1 MKIFSPK
8 FNQKL
13 TAVKVVYWA
22 MLIYMIAALFWW
34 FIALVK
40 QNDTLVAVQLQQI
53 AQKPGNTVVPKQTA
67 DQLLKMQSRKRVQYI
82 AEGLTFLA
90 LIVVGAV
97 YVYRATRR
105 QIRASVQQQN
115 FMMAVTH
122 ELKTPIAVTQLNLE
136 TLQKR
141 KLDAAQQ
148 DKMIASTLQEANRL
162 NMLCNNILLAS
173 QLDGKAYRE
182 SRIENNLSDLVEGC
196 IDTFKQHYPLRQVT
210 EQIEP
215 SLYLDGETLLLQ
227 MLVNNLL
234 ENAHKYAPQ
243 DTEIKVV
250 LAANGK
256 QIKLEVMDSG
266 KGIPDSEKSKI
277 FEKFYRIGSEA
288 TRNTK
293 GTGLGLYLCKK
304 IAENHNAN
312 ISVTDSKP
320 QGSIFV
326 VTFNS

>member
-1 MKIFSPK
+1 M
-8 FNQKL
+8 
-13 TAVKVVYWA
+13 VYWA

-162 NMLCNNILLAS
+162 NMLCDNILLAS

>member
-8 FNQKL
+8 INQKL
-13 TAVKVVYWA
+13 TAVKLVYWA

-162 NMLCNNILLAS
+162 NMLCDNILLAS

-215 SLYLDGETLLLQ
+215 SLYLDGEALLLQ

-250 LAANGK
+250 LAVK
-256 QIKLEVMDSG
+256 MVRLRVELVLEFMRV
-266 KGIPDSEKSKI
+266 I
-277 FEKFYRIGSEA
+277 R
-288 TRNTK
+288 
-293 GTGLGLYLCKK
+293 
-304 IAENHNAN
+304 
-312 ISVTDSKP
+312 
-320 QGSIFV
+320 SIFLKLRK
-326 VTFNS
+326 FSRMRS

>member
-1 MKIFSPK
+1 
-8 FNQKL
+8 
-13 TAVKVVYWA
+13 
-22 MLIYMIAALFWW
+22 
-34 FIALVK
+34 
-40 QNDTLVAVQLQQI
+40 
-53 AQKPGNTVVPKQTA
+53 
-67 DQLLKMQSRKRVQYI
+67 
-82 AEGLTFLA
+82 
-90 LIVVGAV
+90 VVGAV

-162 NMLCNNILLAS
+162 NMLCDNILLAS

>member
-1 MKIFSPK
+1 
-8 FNQKL
+8 
-13 TAVKVVYWA
+13 
-22 MLIYMIAALFWW
+22 MIAALFWW

-162 NMLCNNILLAS
+162 NMLCDNILLAS

-215 SLYLDGETLLLQ
+215 SLYLDGEALLLQ